1 MNTLFRKGYLLAGV
15 IMAANMFVVNEMRAM
30 ETTDD
35 ENRHAYFEEIGSEGL
50 ENGRNNH
57 KKNSLT
63 IKKVLS
69 FAEWVPYYFLAY
81 DNYINLF
88 VGVVSSVANNY
99 LKLWDYNPWTY
110 REFGRIGLRSGRLIK
125 DIFQFDINLDLGR
138 GVFWLIVTFF
148 GSYAYIIKDKMGIT
162 DLKNTAAVFM
172 ASVITKK
179 WRNGPSSKI
188 LFFFLSN
195 VQGFVSAP
203 LAIHFSNFSIS
214 ISLDSILWGLV
225 KISTIFMKNKRNE
238 EPYYDIDLIRSS
250 STISDEEQN
259 NNNN

>member
-15 IMAANMFVVNEMRAM
+15 IMAANMFVVNEVKAT
-30 ETTDD
+30 EDD
-35 ENRHAYFEEIGSEGL
+35 HNGYFGDTENVILEKSMNLEIGIK
-50 ENGRNNH
+50 NH

-63 IKKVLS
+63 LKNFLS
-69 FAEWVPYYFLAY
+69 Y

-88 VGVVSSVANNY
+88 VEVVSSVANNY
-99 LKLWDYNPWTY
+99 FKWWSYDSGAY
-110 REFGRIGLRSGRLIK
+110 REFGRIGWRSGRLIK

-148 GSYAYIIKDKMGIT
+148 RSYEYLIKDKISIT
-162 DLKNTAAVFM
+162 DVRNTPAVIM
-172 ASVITKK
+172 ASVITKT
-179 WRNGPSSKI
+179 WRNDPSGKI

-214 ISLDSILWGLV
+214 ISLDSILWELV

-238 EPYYDIDLIRSS
+238 VNQDIGSPS
-250 STISDEEQN
+250 ISFEEEQN
-259 NNNN
+259 NKNNQQ

>member
-1 MNTLFRKGYLLAGV
+1 MANMNTLFRKGYLLAGV
-15 IMAANMFVVNEMRAM
+15 LMAANMFIVNEVVAM
-30 ETTDD
+30 ETMKS
-35 ENRHAYFEEIGSEGL
+35 ENSTYFEETGSVSL
-50 ENGRNNH
+50 EYNRNKH

-63 IKKVLS
+63 LKNVLS
-69 FAEWVPYYFLAY
+69 FVGRVPYYFLAY

-99 LKLWDYNPWTY
+99 LKLWDYNPGTY

-125 DIFQFDINLDLGR
+125 DIFQLDINLDLGR

-179 WRNGPSSKI
+179 WRNGPSGKI

-238 EPYYDIDLIRSS
+238 ENQDID
-250 STISDEEQN
+250 STNISFDEE
-259 NNNN
+259 